1 MRFKTLVAGLFL
13 LLLAACEKPTSP
25 LADDW
30 VEFIDEEDGIRV
42 TYPPDWVLAEVNLTP
57 NLSSPREV
65 LSIGT
70 FPLEPGGPGCAN
82 VPTNALTRLGPE
94 DVFLTLQG
102 EASRPDSDDRPVFG
116 PGVGISIEG
125 LEFPYCLAEE
135 ERLEIGAMQW
145 ILFSDAGRSFYLLV
159 AIGRDASAE
168 TVEQVW
174 MVANSLVIA
183 AAAMP

>member
-1 MRFKTLVAGLFL
+1 M
-13 LLLAACEKPTSP
+13 LAACEKTTVP

-30 VEFIDEEDGIRV
+30 VEFVDEEHGFRV
-42 TYPPDWVLAEVNLTP
+42 TYPPDWVRAEVNLTP
-57 NLSSPREV
+57 NLASPQEV

-70 FPLEPGGPGCAN
+70 FPLEAGGPGCAN

-102 EASRPDSDDRPVFG
+102 GASRPDSADRPVFG

-125 LEFPYCLAEE
+125 LELPYCLAEE

-145 ILFSDAGRSFYLLV
+145 IHFSDAGRSFYLLV

-168 TVEQVW
+168 TVDQVW
-174 MVANSLVIA
+174 MVANSVVIA
-183 AAAMP
+183 SAGDP

>member
-1 MRFKTLVAGLFL
+1 MRLKTLVAGLL
-13 LLLAACEKPTSP
+13 LLVLVACEKTSLP
-25 LADDW
+25 IADDW
-30 VEFIDEEDGIRV
+30 VEFIDEENGLAIS
-42 TYPPDWVLAEVNLTP
+42 YPPDWVRAETTLTP
-57 NLSSPREV
+57 NLASPREM

>member
-1 MRFKTLVAGLFL
+1 M
-13 LLLAACEKPTSP
+13 
-25 LADDW
+25 
-30 VEFIDEEDGIRV
+30 
-42 TYPPDWVLAEVNLTP
+42 
-57 NLSSPREV
+57 SPREV

-70 FPLEPGGPGCAN
+70 FPLEPGGPNCAQ
-82 VPTNALTRLGPE
+82 VPTNALSALGPE

-102 EASRPDSDDRPVFG
+102 GQPGPDSEVRPVFG

-125 LEFPYCLAEE
+125 LEFPYCLAEA

-168 TVEQVW
+168 TVDQVW
-174 MVANSLVIA
+174 MVANSLVITSA
-183 AAAMP
+183 AVP